1 MAKANY
7 VHDGPPPGI
16 GFEAPDLTSPLTA
29 TEDVVESEVPDL
41 LSQFDALDP
50 ADGYRLYSGGS
61 HSRGQDEKGSSWSE
75 TEPLYYSWPWPES
88 RLLHRNYRDNPVL

>member
-29 TEDVVESEVPDL
+29 TDVVESEVPDL

-50 ADGYRLYSGGS
+50 SNGYRLYSGE
-61 HSRGQDEKGSSWSE
+61 SRGQEEKASSLSE

-88 RLLHRNYRDNPVL
+88 RLLHRNYRANPVL